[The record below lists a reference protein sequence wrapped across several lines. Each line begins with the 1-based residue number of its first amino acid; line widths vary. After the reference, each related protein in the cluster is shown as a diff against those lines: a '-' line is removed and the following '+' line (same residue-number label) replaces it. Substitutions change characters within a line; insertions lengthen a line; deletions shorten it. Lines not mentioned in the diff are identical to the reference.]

1 MVVMMKSELKETLRD
16 FTFFQ
21 HLISSHAL
29 CICVCFT
36 HCLRVAGRK
45 PTISMASWSLSKSC
59 FRSSP
64 STVKQSCRTESSN
77 QEGVI
82 RLTTAVNTSPAAKRT
97 NDRPLWSLEGLTENC
112 WHTQRPNVFLVYRV
126 FSKDAWNSF
135 GVYSAAETKS
145 SRVARSTQDE
155 MTHTKISYH

>member
-45 PTISMASWSLSKSC
+45 PTISMAS
-59 FRSSP
+59 
-64 STVKQSCRTESSN
+64 
-77 QEGVI
+77 
-82 RLTTAVNTSPAAKRT
+82 
-97 NDRPLWSLEGLTENC
+97 
-112 WHTQRPNVFLVYRV
+112 
-126 FSKDAWNSF
+126 
-135 GVYSAAETKS
+135 
-145 SRVARSTQDE
+145 
-155 MTHTKISYH
+155 